1 VDPNEPK
8 SGPESSAGSQD
19 GAVIFMSDASAE
31 ADRLSAAL
39 RARGYAVVD
48 VPLGLLAG
56 RAAVQRP
63 AAVICDADAPGTLE
77 TVRRMQAAA
86 GRTIEVV
93 LVGEA
98 ETGTS
103 PGRAELEAEASGLFT
118 RPVSAEDLV
127 SKVEQIIGPGSA
139 RGSSPLSSS
148 GRSPVLVAAARRP
161 YRYEG
166 HRLGARSPL
175 SAAPPPPGPPSVQG
189 PPSSAPP
196 STVGRP
202 STLPPAVTRSASVVP
217 QPTGVVPH
225 ARLSPELEQLLG
237 RAEQRVRQG
246 APPLSVI
253 ERLSPEEE
261 VEAVLPAE
269 LLAALDEPLE
279 VDEEDAEDSAAGTH
293 GGGSESGAKGGT
305 RGTTSDGGAGTAAG
319 RGRREV
325 TASGP
330 GASTADVSPQQP
342 PAPQPS
348 QQPQPPQT
356 AEPQQQASP
365 QQQVTR
371 DEAEFQN
378 EPPTAPP
385 HRPSQLPPASLRAR
399 TTVEPPSLVLDSV
412 RPSVPPPDAVEAEP
426 ASIRD
431 PTVPPES
438 PITTKPPRAEPAK
451 PEPTRPEHARAPTQP
466 PPSAVSKHLEPS
478 VPDIPAVLGEGD
490 GFRAVARAVA
500 ARFGGSIA
508 FEDSAGIR
516 RVVFRDGDFVTA
528 ASSGEAE
535 SLVAFLTE
543 RGDLA
548 PDVAQKVGRKVPPFG
563 RHAGA
568 ALIALGHLRQDELW
582 PVLRSHAEWIIG
594 RVARM
599 QRGAASLEFEVP
611 QRLQAEPGV
620 FGGATGAEVLLEI
633 ARRTV
638 SPAEAL
644 LRLGGRSVPL
654 ALGASVGLLAEC
666 ALSEAE
672 TSLVKSVPGTT
683 SSLLDRA
690 GTEDFASIVWALVEL
705 GVLATEL
712 APRPKRSAEASDEA
726 RHDPLDGV
734 ALRERIAARR
744 GLVEEGDYFA
754 LLGIGRTATSYDVR
768 RAYLSVRK
776 SFDPA
781 KILTAETVDLKDDLE
796 SILEVLDEAY
806 EILGDPTRRERY
818 RRALD
823 AVPR

>member
-1 VDPNEPK
+1 MDPNEPK
-8 SGPESSAGSQD
+8 SGPESATGSQD

-31 ADRLSAAL
+31 ADRLSGAL

-77 TVRRMQAAA
+77 TLRRMQAAA
-86 GRTIEVV
+86 GGRTIEVV
-93 LVGEA
+93 LVGEEA
-98 ETGTS
+98 SAST
-103 PGRAELEAEASGLFT
+103 PGRAELEAESNGLFT
-118 RPVSAEDLV
+118 RPVSADDLV
-127 SKVEQIIGPGSA
+127 SKVEQIIGPASN
-139 RGSSPLSSS
+139 RGSSPMSS
-148 GRSPVLVAAARRP
+148 GGRPPVLVAAARRP

-166 HRLGARSPL
+166 HRLGTRSPL
-175 SAAPPPPGPPSVQG
+175 SAAPPPPGPPSVQA

-196 STVGRP
+196 ATTGRP
-202 STLPPAVTRSASVVP
+202 STLPPALTSRSASVVP

-237 RAEQRVRQG
+237 RAEQRVRQATPG
-246 APPLSVI
+246 TIS
-253 ERLSPEEE
+253 ERLSPEAE

-279 VDEEDAEDSAAGTH
+279 IDDEDVEDSAAGTH
-293 GGGSESGAKGGT
+293 GGGSESGAKGT
-305 RGTTSDGGAGTAAG
+305 RGTTSDGGGTAGG
-319 RGRREV
+319 RTASRREA

-330 GASTADVSPQQP
+330 GAPPPDP
-342 PAPQPS
+342 PA
-348 QQPQPPQT
+348 
-356 AEPQQQASP
+356 

-378 EPPTAPP
+378 EAPTAPP
-385 HRPSQLPPASLRAR
+385 VRPSQLPPGSLRSR
-399 TTVEPPSLVLDSV
+399 TTLEPPNLALESV
-412 RPSVPPPDAVEAEP
+412 RPSASPPSVHEAEVAP
-426 ASIRD
+426 PSVVQAE
-431 PTVPPES
+431 TVPPEP

-451 PEPTRPEHARAPTQP
+451 AEPTRPEQTRAPTQP
-466 PPSAVSKHLEPS
+466 PPSATGKPLAESS

-508 FEDSAGIR
+508 FEDNIGIR
-516 RVVFRDGDFVTA
+516 RIVFRDGDFVTA
-528 ASSGEAE
+528 ASSSEAE

-548 PDVAQKVGRKVPPFG
+548 PDVAQKVGRRVPPFG

-568 ALIALGHLRQDELW
+568 ALIGHSHLRQDELW

-654 ALGASVGLLAEC
+654 ALGPSQGLLAEC
-666 ALSEAE
+666 ALSESE
-672 TSLVKSVPGTT
+672 VSLVKSAGGGSVAT
-683 SSLLDRA
+683 LLERA
-690 GTEDFASIVWALVEL
+690 GSDDFASALWALVEL
-705 GVLATEL
+705 GVLATEA
-712 APRPKRSAEASDEA
+712 APRPRSSAEPSDDVS
-726 RHDPLDGV
+726 HDPLDAV
-734 ALRERIAARR
+734 ALRERIAARL

-754 LLGIGRTATSYDVR
+754 VLGIGRGATSYDVR

-781 KILTAETVDLKDDLE
+781 RILTAETVDLKDDLE

-806 EILGDPTRRERY
+806 EILGDATRRERY
-818 RRALD
+818 RKALD

>member
-1 VDPNEPK
+1 
-8 SGPESSAGSQD
+8 
-19 GAVIFMSDASAE
+19 M
-31 ADRLSAAL
+31 
-39 RARGYAVVD
+39 
-48 VPLGLLAG
+48 
-56 RAAVQRP
+56 
-63 AAVICDADAPGTLE
+63 
-77 TVRRMQAAA
+77 
-86 GRTIEVV
+86 
-93 LVGEA
+93 
-98 ETGTS
+98 
-103 PGRAELEAEASGLFT
+103 
-118 RPVSAEDLV
+118 
-127 SKVEQIIGPGSA
+127 
-139 RGSSPLSSS
+139 
-148 GRSPVLVAAARRP
+148 RS
-161 YRYEG
+161 
-166 HRLGARSPL
+166 
-175 SAAPPPPGPPSVQG
+175 
-189 PPSSAPP
+189 
-196 STVGRP
+196 
-202 STLPPAVTRSASVVP
+202 
-217 QPTGVVPH
+217 
-225 ARLSPELEQLLG
+225 
-237 RAEQRVRQG
+237 
-246 APPLSVI
+246 
-253 ERLSPEEE
+253 
-261 VEAVLPAE
+261 
-269 LLAALDEPLE
+269 
-279 VDEEDAEDSAAGTH
+279 
-293 GGGSESGAKGGT
+293 
-305 RGTTSDGGAGTAAG
+305 
-319 RGRREV
+319 
-325 TASGP
+325 
-330 GASTADVSPQQP
+330 
-342 PAPQPS
+342 
-348 QQPQPPQT
+348 
-356 AEPQQQASP
+356 
-365 QQQVTR
+365 
-371 DEAEFQN
+371 
-378 EPPTAPP
+378 
-385 HRPSQLPPASLRAR
+385 R
-399 TTVEPPSLVLDSV
+399 TTLEPPSLVLESV
-412 RPSVPPPDAVEAEP
+412 RPTAPPPEILEAEAP
-426 ASIRD
+426 PSVKD

-451 PEPTRPEHARAPTQP
+451 PEPTRPEHPRAATQP
-466 PPSAVSKHLEPS
+466 PPSAQKLAEPA

-543 RGDLA
+543 RGDIA

-599 QRGAASLEFEVP
+599 PRGAASLEFEVP

-633 ARRTV
+633 ARRIV

-654 ALGASVGLLAEC
+654 SLGATQGLLAEC
-666 ALSEAE
+666 ALSESEA
-672 TSLVKSVPGTT
+672 SLVKSVPT
-683 SSLLDRA
+683 SAGALLDNA
-690 GTEDFASIVWALVEL
+690 GTEDFASVIWALVEL

-712 APRPKRSAEASDEA
+712 APRPKRSAEASEDA

-781 KILTAETVDLKDDLE
+781 RILTPETVDLKDDLE

-806 EILGDPTRRERY
+806 EILGDATRRERY

>member
-1 VDPNEPK
+1 VENEPK
-8 SGPESSAGSQD
+8 SGPESAAGSQD

-63 AAVICDADAPGTLE
+63 AAVIVDADAPGTLE
-77 TVRRMQAAA
+77 TLRRMQAAA
-86 GRTIEVV
+86 GGRTIEVV
-93 LVGEA
+93 LVGESA
-98 ETGTS
+98 S
-103 PGRAELEAEASGLFT
+103 SSAPGRSDLEAEASGLFT
-118 RPVSAEDLV
+118 RPVSADDLV

-139 RGSSPLSSS
+139 RGSSPLSG
-148 GRSPVLVAAARRP
+148 GRPPVLVAAARRP

-175 SAAPPPPGPPSVQG
+175 SAAPPPPGPSSIQA
-189 PPSSAPP
+189 PPSSAPAA
-196 STVGRP
+196 VGGRP
-202 STLPPAVTRSASVVP
+202 STLPPAHTSRSASVVP
-217 QPTGVVPH
+217 QPVGIVPH

-237 RAEQRVRQG
+237 RAEQRVRQAAPG
-246 APPLSVI
+246 AAVV
-253 ERLSPEEE
+253 ERLSPEAE

-269 LLAALDEPLE
+269 LLAALDDPLD
-279 VDEEDAEDSAAGTH
+279 VDDEDAEDSAAGTA
-293 GGGSESGAKGGT
+293 GGGSESGSKGGT
-305 RGTTSDGGAGTAAG
+305 RGTTSDGGAGTATGG
-319 RGRREV
+319 RTAARRDS

-330 GASTADVSPQQP
+330 GGPPPEPPPQQR
-342 PAPQPS
+342 
-348 QQPQPPQT
+348 QQPT
-356 AEPQQQASP
+356 K
-365 QQQVTR
+365 
-371 DEAEFQN
+371 EADFQN

-385 HRPSQLPPASLRAR
+385 IRPSQLPPPSLRSR
-399 TTVEPPSLVLDSV
+399 TTLEPPNLVFDSIH
-412 RPSVPPPDAVEAEP
+412 PSVPPPDQDVDIPSSARMPSA
-426 ASIRD
+426 
-431 PTVPPES
+431 PPET
-438 PITTKPPRAEPAK
+438 PVTTKPPRAEPPQKA
-451 PEPTRPEHARAPTQP
+451 EVTRSEHVRPPTQP
-466 PPSAVSKHLEPS
+466 PPSTAAKHVGPS

-490 GFRAVARAVA
+490 GFRAIARAVA
-500 ARFGGSIA
+500 ARLGGSIA

-543 RGDLA
+543 RGDIA
-548 PDVAQKVGRKVPPFG
+548 PDVAQRVGRRVPPFG

-568 ALIALGHLRQDELW
+568 ALIAQGHLRQDELW

-594 RVARM
+594 RVAGM

-633 ARRTV
+633 ARRMV

-654 ALGASVGLLAEC
+654 NAGATHGLLAEC
-666 ALSEAE
+666 ALSEPEAAF
-672 TSLVKSVPGTT
+672 VKSSIGGTVAV
-683 SSLLDRA
+683 LLDRT
-690 GTEDFASIVWALVEL
+690 GGDDFASVIWALVEL
-705 GVLATEL
+705 GVLATEI
-712 APRPKRSAEASDEA
+712 APLPKRSAEPAEEV
-726 RHDPLDGV
+726 RHDPLDAT
-734 ALRERIAARR
+734 ALRERIATRR

-754 LLGIGRTATSYDVR
+754 LLGIGRTATSYDIR
-768 RAYLSVRK
+768 RAYLTVRK

-781 KILTAETVDLKDDLE
+781 GILTAETVDLKDDLE
-796 SILEVLDEAY
+796 SIIEVLDEAY
-806 EILGDPTRRERY
+806 EILGDATRRERY

>member
-1 VDPNEPK
+1 M
-8 SGPESSAGSQD
+8 
-19 GAVIFMSDASAE
+19 IFMSDASAE

-77 TVRRMQAAA
+77 TLRRMQSAA
-86 GRTIEVV
+86 GGQTIEVV
-93 LVGEA
+93 LVGES
-98 ETGTS
+98 GSTS
-103 PGRAELEAEASGLFT
+103 EPGRAELEAEASGLFT
-118 RPVSAEDLV
+118 RPVSADDLV
-127 SKVEQIIGPGSA
+127 SKVEQIIGPASA
-139 RGSSPLSSS
+139 RGSSPTGS
-148 GRSPVLVAAARRP
+148 GGRPAVLVAAARRP

-175 SAAPPPPGPPSVQG
+175 SAAPPPPSAQAPSSLQS

-196 STVGRP
+196 ATPGRP
-202 STLPPAVTRSASVVP
+202 STLPPAVTSRSASVVP

-237 RAEQRVRQG
+237 RAEQRVRQAVSG
-246 APPLSVI
+246 STAVV
-253 ERLSPEEE
+253 ERLSPEAE

-279 VDEEDAEDSAAGTH
+279 IDDEDAEDSAAGTA
-293 GGGSESGAKGGT
+293 GGSEGGKGGT

-319 RGRREV
+319 GARTAARRET

-330 GASTADVSPQQP
+330 AASVPEAPPPPVVTA
-342 PAPQPS
+342 
-348 QQPQPPQT
+348 
-356 AEPQQQASP
+356 AE
-365 QQQVTR
+365 
-371 DEAEFQN
+371 DEFQK
-378 EPPTAPP
+378 EPPTAAPV
-385 HRPSQLPPASLRAR
+385 RPSQLPPPSLRSK
-399 TTVEPPSLVLDSV
+399 TTLEPPSVVLESI
-412 RPSVPPPDAVEAEP
+412 VPPAAVRADAKESEVP
-426 ASIRD
+426 PSIPSAAKIPSL
-431 PTVPPES
+431 PTVAPDS
-438 PITTKPPRAEPAK
+438 PVTTKPPKAEPSRAEP
-451 PEPTRPEHARAPTQP
+451 TRSEHIRPPTQP
-466 PPSAVSKHLEPS
+466 PASQAAKFVEPS
-478 VPDIPAVLGEGD
+478 TPDIPAVLGEGD
-490 GFRAVARAVA
+490 GFRAVARAVS

-516 RVVFRDGDFVTA
+516 RIVFRDGDFVTA
-528 ASSGEAE
+528 ASSGESE
-535 SLVAFLTE
+535 TLVAFLAE
-543 RGDLA
+543 RGDVA
-548 PDVAQKVGRKVPPFG
+548 PDVAQRVGRRVPPFG

-568 ALIALGHLRQDELW
+568 ALIAQGHLRQDELW

-633 ARRTV
+633 ARRVV

-644 LRLGGRSVPL
+644 LRLGGRNTSL
-654 ALGASVGLLAEC
+654 AAGATHGLLAEC
-666 ALSEAE
+666 ALSEVE
-672 TSLVKSVPGTT
+672 TTAVKAAIGGSVG
-683 SSLLDRA
+683 SILDRT
-690 GTEDFASIVWALVEL
+690 GGDDFASVVWALVEL
-705 GVLATEL
+705 GVLSTES
-712 APRPKRSAEASDEA
+712 APRPRRSAEPEEA
-726 RHDPLDGV
+726 PHDPLDAL

-754 LLGIGRTATSYDVR
+754 LLGVARGATSYDVR

-781 KILTAETVDLKDDLE
+781 RILTAETVDLKDDLE

-806 EILGDPTRRERY
+806 EILGDTTRRERY